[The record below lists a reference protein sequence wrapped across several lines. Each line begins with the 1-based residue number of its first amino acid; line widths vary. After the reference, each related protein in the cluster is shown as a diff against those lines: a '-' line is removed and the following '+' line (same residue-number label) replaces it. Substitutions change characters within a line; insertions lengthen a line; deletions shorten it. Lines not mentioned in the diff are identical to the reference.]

1 MPERKLISCFD
12 DLLKDINDMIFVV
25 DNENRIVEYINEQ
38 VTQTLGYT
46 LQEINEIGLK
56 NIRQNLD
63 NGYSLQEIRTLLET
77 NPKFSDR
84 AKLMKKDGSFIYIDA
99 NIRYQIKDG
108 FGFIFV
114 IARDI
119 TQYLEDKKELKE
131 LNENLSKLVEQKTA
145 QLQKNLSLLE
155 AYKYALDANNLVSM
169 SDLKGNIT
177 YVNDNFCRVTGYNKE
192 EILGKPH
199 NILRHKDVPKELF
212 RDMWQTIESKKSW
225 SGVLPNL
232 KKDGSTYWINSS
244 MTPVL
249 DENGN
254 IVEYIAIRHEI
265 TELIEQKQKL
275 EQLATTDMLTNLGNR
290 YKLFNDIKSGFKTL
304 VLIDIDNFSHINDFY
319 GYAFGD
325 KLIKIF
331 ANILKEE
338 FKDIDINLYR
348 LQADEFAILNV
359 NFVEVDCQAAM
370 LHFLQNIVT
379 KVINIDGEEIS
390 IEVSGAV
397 SKDKNS
403 PYTTAIMALKH
414 GKSHKQHLVVYNESI
429 SLEKDYA
436 NNIYW
441 NKKVQKAIKDDRIVP
456 YYQPIVTN
464 DTLEIKKYET
474 LMRLIDED
482 GKVISPFYFMEIA
495 KKTKNYKLLT
505 KIMIQKSFEY
515 FKDKDASFS
524 INLDIADIQ
533 DNSSVDYITS
543 MLERYNI
550 ATKVIFEIVES
561 EEITNYDVVL
571 NFINRV
577 KSYGCKIAIDDF
589 GSGYS
594 NFSYII
600 KLKADFIKIDGS
612 LIQNIDTDENSLS
625 LVNAIVGFAKDLH
638 MEVVAEFVKNEK
650 IYSIVQSLGIDY
662 SQGYYFSEP
671 KPSI

>member
-1 MPERKLISCFD
+1 MPQKKLISCFD
-12 DLLKDINDMIFVV
+12 DLLRDIYDMLFIV
-25 DNENRIVEYINEQ
+25 DEKNEVVEYINEQ
-38 VTQTLGYT
+38 VIQTLGYT
-46 LQEINEIGLK
+46 LEEINQVGLK
-56 NIRQNLD
+56 NIRRSLD
-63 NGYSLQEIRTLLET
+63 GGYSLGDIRTFLKT

-84 AKLMKKDGSFIYIDA
+84 CKLIKKDGSFIYVDA
-99 NIRYQIKDG
+99 NIRHQIKDG

-119 TQYLEDKKELKE
+119 TQHLEDERKLRE
-131 LNENLSKLVEQKTA
+131 LNQNLSQMVEQKTA
-145 QLQKNLSLLE
+145 ELQKNLSLLE
-155 AYKYALDANNLVSM
+155 AYKYALDANNLVST

-177 YVNDNFCRVTGYNKE
+177 YVNDNFCRVTGYSKE
-192 EILGKPH
+192 EIIGKPH
-199 NILRHKDVPKELF
+199 NILRHPDVPRELF

-225 SGVLPNL
+225 SGILPNL

-275 EQLATTDMLTNLGNR
+275 EHLATTDMLTNLGNR
-290 YKLFNDIKSGFKTL
+290 YKLFSDIKSGFKTL

-359 NFVEVDCQAAM
+359 NFIEVDCQAAM
-370 LHFLQNIVT
+370 LHFLQNIAK
-379 KVINIDGEEIS
+379 KVIKIDAEEIFV
-390 IEVSGAV
+390 EVSGAV
-397 SKDKNS
+397 SKDKSS
-403 PYTTAIMALKH
+403 PYTTAVMALKH
-414 GKSHKQHLVVYNESI
+414 GKLNKQHLVVYDESI
-429 SLEKDYA
+429 SLEKEYA

-441 NKKVQKAIKDDRIVP
+441 NKKVQKAIKEDRIVP

-464 DTLEIKKYET
+464 ASLEIKKYET

-482 GKVISPFYFMEIA
+482 GKVISPFYFMDIA

-533 DNSSVDYITS
+533 DSSSVSYIIS
-543 MLERYNI
+543 MLEKYNI
-550 ATKVIFEIVES
+550 ASRVIFEIVES
-561 EEITNYDVVL
+561 EEIKNYDVVL
-571 NFINRV
+571 GFINRV

-594 NFSYII
+594 NFSYIT

-612 LIQNIDTDENSLS
+612 LIQNIDSDENSLS

-638 MEVVAEFVKNEK
+638 MEVVAEFVKNET
-650 IYSIVQSLGIDY
+650 IHSIVCSLGIDY